1 MEIQAIAD
9 EIILNAIQAR
19 ASDIFL
25 MPELN
30 IYRIKF
36 RLKNGVQKFKKIEAP
51 LGKELLN
58 YFKFASQMDIAEHRR
73 PQVGS
78 LIREF
83 KQQEFF
89 LRLSCVGNFNDQ
101 ESLVIRIIYN
111 VQENNYFFPDQLE
124 QLSQLSKQR
133 GMIITSGPTG
143 SGKTSTMYE
152 VARLISKNKMVMT
165 IEDPI
170 EIWEESFLQTQV
182 NEIAGI
188 TYLDLLKAALRHRP
202 DILII
207 GEIRDA
213 ATAKVAINAALSGHL
228 VLATVHA
235 KSTFQT
241 LSRLE
246 GLGIRKDELYNA
258 VTAISYQRLL
268 PTKDE
273 KLSCLLDIAS
283 NKQLKEQIT
292 DRQRYDFSNWQK
304 NLAYLK
310 EKDQIDENT
319 FDDYQNG

>member
-1 MEIQAIAD
+1 MEIQNIAD
-9 EIILNAIQAR
+9 EIIFNAIQAQ

-25 MPELN
+25 MPRLN
-30 IYRIKF
+30 DYQVEF
-36 RLKNGVQKFKKIEAP
+36 RLKNGVQDFKKIDTS

-58 YFKFASQMDIAEHRR
+58 YFKFAAQMDIAEHRR

-78 LIREF
+78 LVKEF
-83 KQQEFF
+83 ERQRIF

-101 ESLVIRIIYN
+101 ESLVIRIIYGM
-111 VQENNYFFPDQLE
+111 QENSYFFPEQLE
-124 QLSQLSKQR
+124 QLKQLSKQR

-152 VARLISKNKMVMT
+152 VARLINKNKMVMT

-170 EIWEESFLQTQV
+170 EVWEESFLQTQV
-182 NEIAGI
+182 NNVAGI
-188 TYLDLLKAALRHRP
+188 SYLVLLKAALRHRP
-202 DILII
+202 DVLII
-207 GEIRDA
+207 GEIRDSE
-213 ATAKVAINAALSGHL
+213 TAKVAINAALSGHL

-258 VTAISYQRLL
+258 VTAVSYQRLL
-268 PTKDE
+268 LTKDE

-283 NKQLKEQIT
+283 GPQLKQQILNG
-292 DRQRYDFSNWQK
+292 QRRDFSAWQQ
-304 NLAYLK
+304 NMSYLK
-310 EKDQIDENT
+310 EKDQIDEVT
-319 FDDYQNG
+319 FNDYQNG

>member
-1 MEIQAIAD
+1 MQALAD
-9 EIILNAIQAR
+9 EIISVAVQKQ
-19 ASDIFL
+19 ASDIFV
-25 MPELN
+25 MPG
-30 IYRIKF
+30 IDCYQIKF
-36 RLKNGVQKFKKIEAP
+36 RLKKDIQNFRKIGYP

-58 YFKFASQMDIAEHRR
+58 YFKFTAQMDISEHRR

-78 LIREF
+78 LIKVYAHQR
-83 KQQEFF
+83 FF
-89 LRLSCVGNFNDQ
+89 LRLSCVGNFKDQ
-101 ESLVIRIIYN
+101 ESLVIRIIYGM
-111 VQENNYFFPDQLE
+111 QENNYFLPSQLQQLE
-124 QLSQLSKQR
+124 DLSTRR

-152 VARLISKNKMVMT
+152 IARCVSKNKMVMT

-170 EIWEESFLQTQV
+170 EVWEESFLQTQV
-182 NEIAGI
+182 NNIAGI

-213 ATAKVAINAALSGHL
+213 QTAKVAINAALSGHL

-246 GLGIRKDELYNA
+246 GLEIKKEELYNA
-258 VTAISYQRLL
+258 ITAISYQRLL
-268 PTKDE
+268 PTKED
-273 KLSCLLDIAS
+273 KLSCLLDLAYGQ
-283 NKQLKEQIT
+283 KLKEQILNSK
-292 DRQRYDFSNWQK
+292 RSDFVAWKSN
-304 NLAYLK
+304 LLSLK

-319 FDDYQNG
+319 FNDYQDG